1 MKLYLFLDTIPYR
14 KIVMRSVLSILLIFI
29 SSFLH
34 AQTKRGD
41 VLVEFSIKDGYY
53 FAEMHQKG
61 WREPQSVKLC
71 KEESL
76 DIATGGPALYSGESA
91 KQLYE
96 SIVKPMEKY
105 LRRGDNVFFTPAG
118 SIYFINIAALISG
131 SGEVLGDV
139 YHLHRLSSLNEYS
152 SREEKLPH
160 VEWLLFGGIDYLA
173 DPDLM
178 YSSVRMLHLH
188 NNEHLYKDIVPKKP
202 TDELSFGIAED
213 GTRAGFKN
221 LQHSREEIKDIW
233 ALRNYGMVFFTGFK
247 ACEEEFRFRI
257 RQNTPYIVLLS
268 THSFTYGNQWDE
280 MASGLLF
287 SGAGHTLEGRVL
299 PYNLNDGIL
308 YAQEI
313 ETLEMDAASMVVLAA
328 CNTGLG
334 IVTQNG
340 VKGLQSAFK
349 KAGAKTLVL
358 TLWSVNDRATA
369 AFTKSL
375 FTHLDE
381 GRTKRDAFELTI
393 KDMRN
398 SKEFRDPVYWAP
410 FIMLD

>member
-1 MKLYLFLDTIPYR
+1 
-14 KIVMRSVLSILLIFI
+14 MRSFLTILLIFI
-29 SSFLH
+29 SSFLY

-41 VLVEFSIKDGYY
+41 VLVEFSVKEGYY
-53 FAEMHQKG
+53 FAEMHRKR
-61 WREPQSVKLC
+61 WREPQLVKLC

-76 DIATGGPALYSGESA
+76 DIANCGPALYSGESA
-91 KQLYE
+91 KRLYE
-96 SIVKPMEKY
+96 LIVKPLEKY
-105 LRRGDNVFFTPAG
+105 FRRGDNVFFTPAG
-118 SIYFINIAALISG
+118 NIFFINIAALTNEL
-131 SGEVLGDV
+131 GEVLGDV

-152 SREEKLPH
+152 SKEEKLSY

-173 DPDLM
+173 DPELM
-178 YSSVRMLHLH
+178 FSSVRVLHLH

-221 LQHSREEIKDIW
+221 LQHSRGEIKDLW
-233 ALRNYGMVFFTGFK
+233 ALRDYGMVFFTGFK
-247 ACEEEFRFRI
+247 ACEEEFRFRV

-268 THSFTYGNQWDE
+268 THSFTYGNKWDE

-299 PYNLNDGIL
+299 PHNLNDGVL
-308 YAQEI
+308 YVQEI

-334 IVTQNG
+334 IVTQDG

-375 FTHLDE
+375 FTYLNK
-381 GRTKRDAFELTI
+381 GKTKRDAFELSI

-398 SKEFRDPVYWAP
+398 TKEFQDPVYWAP